1 MSQLTSKMNSRKTR
15 NGDSRNSSKRNSR
28 ITGWIFIAPYLL
40 LLLAF
45 GIVPIIFA
53 GVTSLEASVINP
65 DGGPL
70 NYLNVVQDFRFLPA
84 LKNVSIFLAIYVPV
98 MLVMV
103 ALLSLLLDTVQGRW
117 NLPLRLTY
125 IVPASMTGATAVLI
139 WYFML
144 EPQFSPYQDLL
155 KAAGITEGQQIW
167 QQKNL
172 VYVFVVMA
180 FFVGAGNWIVVQYGS
195 LQSIPDEVLE
205 AARIDGASTVQIAWL
220 IKLPLI
226 RKYLVYMSILVFAAG
241 LQVFVE
247 PQLISASVFPGLAS
261 DWSLN
266 QLSYTF
272 AFQQN
277 DLGQAAALSLMLLVI
292 CIILAL
298 FVITKTDFFEDI
310 GEKKK

>member
-1 MSQLTSKMNSRKTR
+1 MSQLTSKTNSRST
-15 NGDSRNSSKRNSR
+15 GKRNSR

-98 MLVMV
+98 MLIMV

-155 KAAGITEGQQIW
+155 KAAGITESQQIW

-292 CIILAL
+292 CIVLAL
-298 FVITKTDFFEDI
+298 FVITRTDFFEDI